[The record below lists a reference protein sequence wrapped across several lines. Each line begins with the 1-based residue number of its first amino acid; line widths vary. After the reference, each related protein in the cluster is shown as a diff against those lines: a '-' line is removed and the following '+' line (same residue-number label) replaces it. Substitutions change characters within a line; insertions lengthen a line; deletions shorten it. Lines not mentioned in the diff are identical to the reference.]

1 MCIYLQLDANC
12 KLNVTLGRRPKFGL
26 LTCQQRDIM
35 KNMSAKN
42 IVLTVICSAVL
53 AACGGGGSG
62 GGIGLNSDLVNN
74 AVASRSVID
83 QVEALPAVEEFKPEN
98 IAALQNAVNSY
109 QQLSNEQ
116 KSLVPQASVDKL
128 NSLIAAA
135 QALGNSNSNDNGNP
149 RGNGNSSGNTDANDI
164 VDNNPL
170 TALNEPSPAP
180 TAFLSEAINGK
191 AQQFNPNMQLRTVN
205 DELLSNQTVLIKEI
219 AVKDSG
225 EPTDL
230 SKQDAIGLL
239 GLTFRDDF
247 ENPNNS
253 QNDIDRISKINSQE
267 TVSTGKE
274 GSADIDVSREVAY
287 RQDKDK
293 KVLDSKWDGI
303 YAVRTKNGITIVLRD
318 PSAIGWKYQTFAHYS
333 DKDNNILDAYQ
344 TIGIETPSGEV
355 PASGTATYSGL
366 TTAYLANGGTSRQ
379 LTADVTAI
387 ADFAKKS
394 LRFET
399 SQSQLHDLQNNA
411 RVSTAAEDYNMKGS
425 ASWQANSNTFKGTA
439 NTVNGM
445 SGELNGKFFG
455 TSAAEIGGT
464 YGLSGNNQQLIGGY
478 GAKRQ

>member
-1 MCIYLQLDANC
+1 
-12 KLNVTLGRRPKFGL
+12 
-26 LTCQQRDIM
+26 M

-53 AACGGGGSG
+53 AACGGGGGG
-62 GGIGLNSDLVNN
+62 GGIGVSSDLVDN
-74 AVASRSVID
+74 AIASKGVID
-83 QVEALPAVEEFKPEN
+83 QIEALPAAESLKPED
-98 IAALQNAVNSY
+98 IAALQNAINNY
-109 QQLSNEQ
+109 QKLSNEQ
-116 KSLVPQASVDKL
+116 KSLVPQASIDKL
-128 NSLIAAA
+128 NSLIAAS
-135 QALGNSNSNDNGNP
+135 QAFNNNNNPSDNNSIGGAD
-149 RGNGNSSGNTDANDI
+149 DI

-170 TALNEPSPAP
+170 PALNEPSPAP

-205 DELLSNQTVLIKEI
+205 NELLSNQSVLIREV
-219 AVKDSG
+219 AVDDLG

-230 SKQDAIGLL
+230 SKQDALGLL

-247 ENPNNS
+247 ENPGNS
-253 QNDIDRISKINSQE
+253 PNSIERISKINSQE

-274 GSADIDVSREVAY
+274 NAADIDVRREVAY

-303 YAVRTKNGITIVLRD
+303 YAVRTTNGITIVLRD

-344 TIGIETPSGEV
+344 TIGIETPSGAM

-379 LTADVTAI
+379 LTADVKAV

-411 RVSTAAEDYNMKGS
+411 RVTTAAEDYNMKGL
-425 ASWQANSNTFKGTA
+425 ASWQANSNTFKGSA

-464 YGLSGNNQQLIGGY
+464 YGLKDSNNTQQLIGGY

>member
-1 MCIYLQLDANC
+1 
-12 KLNVTLGRRPKFGL
+12 
-26 LTCQQRDIM
+26 M

-53 AACGGGGSG
+53 AACGGGSG
-62 GGIGLNSDLVNN
+62 GGSIGLNSDLVNN
-74 AVASRSVID
+74 AIASRKVINEI
-83 QVEALPAVEEFKPEN
+83 EALPTAENLAPEH
-98 IAALQNAVNSY
+98 IAALQKALNDY
-109 QQLSNEQ
+109 QQLSEVQ
-116 KSLVPQASVDKL
+116 KGSVPKESIDKL
-128 NSLIAAA
+128 NGLIVAA
-135 QALGNSNSNDNGNP
+135 QAFNNSNKNDNSNDNSIG
-149 RGNGNSSGNTDANDI
+149 GVDDI
-164 VDNNPL
+164 VDNSPL
-170 TALNEPSPAP
+170 PALNEPSPAP
-180 TAFLSEAINGK
+180 TAFLSEAINGT
-191 AQQFNPNMQLRTVN
+191 AQQFNPNMQLRKVN
-205 DELLSNQTVLIKEI
+205 NELLSNQSVLIKEI

-267 TVSTGKE
+267 TISTGKE
-274 GSADIDVSREVAY
+274 GSANIDVNREVAY

-293 KVLDSKWDGI
+293 KVLDRKWDGV

-333 DKDNNILDAYQ
+333 DEANNILDAYQ
-344 TIGIETPSGEV
+344 TIGIETPSGAM

-366 TTAYLANGGTSRQ
+366 TTAYLANGDNRRQ
-379 LTADVTAI
+379 LTADVKAV

-399 SQSQLHDLQNNA
+399 SQSQFHELKDNV
-411 RVSTAAEDYNMKGS
+411 RVTTDAKDFNMKGL
-425 ASWQANSNTFKGTA
+425 AAWQANSNTFKGSA
-439 NTVNGM
+439 NTANGM

-455 TSAAEIGGT
+455 ASAAEIGGT